1 MRAAKPKLSLAVQ
14 YAIDAQ
20 RLPSRAQLRRWILAA
35 LECDATITVRIVDTK
50 EGRELNRFYR
60 NKDYATNV
68 LTFVYGE
75 TKNKPL
81 IGDIVVCATVVAKQA
96 REQRKKILDHYAH
109 LVTHGVLHIQGYDHE
124 RDEDAALMERREI
137 ELLNRKNVANP
148 YV

>member
-1 MRAAKPKLSLAVQ
+1 M
-14 YAIDAQ
+14 
-20 RLPSRAQLRRWILAA
+20 
-35 LECDATITVRIVDTK
+35 
-50 EGRELNRFYR
+50 NRFYR